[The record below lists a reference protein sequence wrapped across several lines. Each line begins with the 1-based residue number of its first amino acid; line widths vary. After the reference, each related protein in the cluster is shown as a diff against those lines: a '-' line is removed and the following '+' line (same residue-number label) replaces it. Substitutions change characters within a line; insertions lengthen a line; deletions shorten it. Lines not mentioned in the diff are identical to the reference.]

1 MGIFSGIKK
10 YRKPLTEIDEKIR
23 QLNEITMTAYDFYGE
38 LDDAGQPWD
47 ISEPSDE
54 KMGDLADTDS
64 FSVADQTGSSP
75 DMSQLSATD
84 ANGDTVNL
92 LATADD
98 ASGGGG
104 LGIIRYGS
112 FGANGG
118 TFYAVLKSDN
128 TTGASFLTG
137 AISGNGG
144 DAAVGAFV
152 DKYGDS
158 ATGVTWHY
166 YRTPGLA
173 DNAFTPIARNVGPG
187 GAYTLWSCSLLV
199 VKNPNFVN
207 QVGRSATFTR
217 YGLGDSR
224 YFYLR
229 SKGRGS
235 SRGISRALL
244 RFGNTMRGVGG
255 FVGDFY
261 TAKELY
267 AGNRGG
273 RPLDPALYAASMR
286 YRFSS
291 GPGTQHG
298 GSSRPISVPRQV
310 SPVPPDLPGYDDAP
324 VDMPQIEPDP
334 KPTPKPVPPGTPP
347 PEPDPKP
354 TPTPTPKPTP
364 TPTPPRRGTTHT
376 PSPKDLASVGAKTP
390 PPPPGYGDRGKFFD
404 DYYTGTIESSGNDY
418 VDKVFSK
425 TKIPTAV
432 ITSRTTG
439 RAYIFQVKGLAK
451 SLTKAEESLKRYE
464 NMELPSGD
472 SFTARMMR
480 AHIETETLN
489 RKAEVEK
496 LKRTII
502 EVQGEINQQ
511 YLNSKNDFEQGGSV
525 PEYIETYKDSHFD
538 QVKDV
543 VDQEITK
550 VPKVSVND
558 RNGMQNALK
567 GIFDTIGSIG
577 QTMSSMVNAGSA
589 FGAFLLQQQ
598 GIVNYTEANPYK
610 ANMPAQDKQNI
621 SNALSNVLKDIPR
634 ERWENLSGDDLAK
647 VNAAL
652 NPGKGKTPSNPF
664 RKDKDRNIDEYHNI
678 FNNIGRSDAF
688 KGKIKTDKNGNPYV
702 SGIRDTYVFEN
713 DADASVPGA
722 PGLINFFA
730 NAGGAQERMQKGGEK
745 LYDYKTTGELDTSDP
760 NFKKWTTAKKFKTR
774 NMPIYMDIPPPNSS
788 VKESYLQ
795 ESLEFEKQIGVS
807 VDHVSNVMN
816 GVADS
821 IDVLN
826 NCIVTL
832 HESSRK
838 WKRPANNPR
847 YEVDSESTGSPEN
860 PLEIVL
866 SENANQYLLTNPNT
880 GEPYNPQTDGR
891 LSKFI
896 LTNAYRGIDLGGN
909 IAARSVISNFTKVPE
924 VVIDNEENIIMLGQ
938 IYLFNSK
945 RGIEHSIMSQVLSAV
960 NGITEIIGFSIDGF
974 SERWNEIYE
983 QNIRKAFVGIDDLD
997 KEIPV
1002 LNVILKIP
1010 FDQAHLYTMNGYLQS
1025 PENVEESM
1033 MGKWKKRTSP
1043 ENRFKQGEHEFFLSA
1058 LSSIPKIAQNYIKI
1072 ELQMQLEQLL
1082 LPENQQM
1089 DPKMIQVQSMVNA
1102 NNVYIDN
1109 HFPENEK
1116 LFKKLKKRIQKN
1128 IDDTNPETYQKPV
1141 KVKEDMSIAK
1151 QKSMAR
1157 HLKKEY
1163 KRKDRPAFLTKK
1175 RNK

>member
-158 ATGVTWHY
+158 ATGVTWHF
-166 YRTPGLA
+166 YRNPGLA

-298 GSSRPISVPRQV
+298 GSARVRAPITSVP
-310 SPVPPDLPGYDDAP
+310 
-324 VDMPQIEPDP
+324 PDP
-334 KPTPKPVPPGTPP
+334 KPTPTPP
-347 PEPDPKP
+347 PTPKPDPKP
-354 TPTPTPKPTP
+354 TPTPTPRPTPKPTP
-364 TPTPPRRGTTHT
+364 TPTPKPDPKPTPPSKGRSFRT
-376 PSPKDLASVGAKTP
+376 PSPSELKRIGAKTP
-390 PPPPGYGDRGKFFD
+390 PPPKGYGDRGKFFD
-404 DYYTGTIESSGNDY
+404 THYTQPRPETSNEY
-418 VDKVFSK
+418 VNQAISQTNFLKA
-425 TKIPTAV
+425 TADAEMFKRMADDLNKSEEKLQSMKDSLDRWNA
-432 ITSRTTG
+432 SR
-439 RAYIFQVKGLAK
+439 
-451 SLTKAEESLKRYE
+451 
-464 NMELPSGD
+464 GD
-472 SFTARMMR
+472 RGDFAHRMGQ
-480 AHIETETLN
+480 AHIEREILKQQANIDEFKTFITKTSIETNQQTLN
-489 RKAEVEK
+489 D
-496 LKRTII
+496 
-502 EVQGEINQQ
+502 
-511 YLNSKNDFEQGGSV
+511 KNDFEQGGSV
-525 PEYIETYKDSHFD
+525 GDYLNTYAKSHPKESSELIQKHVTDNKAVILNNLKNESSKALSGLEKYGNKFTTAAKTFMD
-538 QVKDV
+538 YLSGNLPDV
-543 VDQEITK
+543 VNNDYLGQEY
-550 VPKVSVND
+550 V
-558 RNGMQNALK
+558 
-567 GIFDTIGSIG
+567 DT
-577 QTMSSMVNAGSA
+577 V
-589 FGAFLLQQQ
+589 
-598 GIVNYTEANPYK
+598 
-610 ANMPAQDKQNI
+610 
-621 SNALSNVLKDIPR
+621 
-634 ERWENLSGDDLAK
+634 
-647 VNAAL
+647 
-652 NPGKGKTPSNPF
+652 
-664 RKDKDRNIDEYHNI
+664 
-678 FNNIGRSDAF
+678 
-688 KGKIKTDKNGNPYV
+688 
-702 SGIRDTYVFEN
+702 
-713 DADASVPGA
+713 
-722 PGLINFFA
+722 FA
-730 NAGGAQERMQKGGEK
+730 NAIMVDGKRFGAGVDAVIGSGQEPEYDPVTDEVVLKFNYDFQKNSDNLAEDPITVKNAFGKIVGALMGGDAILGGEGHGI
-745 LYDYKTTGELDTSDP
+745 DS
-760 NFKKWTTAKKFKTR
+760 
-774 NMPIYMDIPPPNSS
+774 MPIPGAGLAISTMKKVGEVLGSDHAKGRNGEIRMSFEKAKRLNPQFITGSGLDLKRG
-788 VKESYLQ
+788 VRESFNLN